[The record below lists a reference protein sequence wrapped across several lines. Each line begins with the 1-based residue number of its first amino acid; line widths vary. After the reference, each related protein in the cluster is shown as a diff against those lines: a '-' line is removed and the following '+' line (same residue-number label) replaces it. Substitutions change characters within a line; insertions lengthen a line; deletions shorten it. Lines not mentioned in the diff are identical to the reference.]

1 MSSLVIRPFE
11 QGDLDAAAA
20 LLADRHR
27 RHRLAEPL
35 LDPAFEQAPAARRE
49 IEALVA
55 DETASGWTASRD
67 GRLLG

>member
-11 QGDLDAAAA
+11 QGDLDAAAG

-35 LDPAFEQAPAARRE
+35 LDPAFEQAPAARRRQRGSWKPE
-49 IEALVA
+49 M
-55 DETASGWTASRD
+55 TAFIPS
-67 GRLLG
+67 